1 MKIVKIISIVLVFM
15 VGLTVGCKEKFL
27 EILPTASLD
36 ETQLTSRAGLEGS
49 LIGTYSML
57 LGRSGDFYDSST
69 NWFWGSILGGDATKG
84 SNAGDQGQVNE
95 IMSYNPQ
102 TTNGTV
108 KEKYE
113 RSYEGVAR
121 ANNTLKL
128 LAMAQENVPED
139 VKTRIEA
146 ETKFLRA
153 HYYFELKKNFNNT
166 PYIDETWD
174 GIEKIPNDKDLW
186 SYIESDFQF
195 AYQNLPETQ
204 TEVGR
209 ANKWAAAAYLAK
221 AYLYQQK
228 FSDAKT
234 LFDLVIDKGVT
245 TGGLKYGLLDKFT
258 GLFDPAN
265 DNNKEIVFATQA
277 AAGTGTINNA
287 NPDLVL
293 NFPYN
298 GGPAGCCGF
307 FQPSFDLVNSY
318 RVDANGLPLLDGSY
332 NASANALKTDM
343 GVSSDDPF
351 TPDAGPIDPRL
362 DHTVGRRGIPYLDWG
377 PHPGNKWIRDQS
389 YAGPYAPI
397 KWVYKKADQATYV
410 DGSSWTPGYT
420 ALNIPIIRFADVL
433 LMAAECEVEVGSLE
447 QARAYVNMVRIRA
460 ANPDDFVKDE
470 NGDPAANYQIGTYD
484 AVWSDKDA
492 ARTVVHFER
501 KLELGMEGQ
510 RLYDVKRWGV
520 APTVINAFLS
530 NARQNI
536 PASPY
541 IGATYTSPKNDNLP
555 IPQDEIDLL
564 GTDVL
569 QQNPGY

>member
-1 MKIVKIISIVLVFM
+1 MKIVKIISIALVFI

-36 ETQLTSRAGLEGS
+36 AVKLTTRAGLEGS
-49 LIGTYSML
+49 LIATYSML

-146 ETKFLRA
+146 ETKFLRG

-166 PYIDETWD
+166 PYVDETWD
-174 GIEKIPNDKDLW
+174 GTEKIPNDKDLW
-186 SYIESDFQF
+186 SFIESDFQF

-245 TGGLKYGLLDKFT
+245 AGGLKYGLLDKFT

-351 TPDAGPIDPRL
+351 TPDAGIIDPRL

-389 YAGPYAPI
+389 YAGPYAPK

-460 ANPDDFVKDE
+460 TNPDDFVKDE

-484 AVWSDKDA
+484 AAWSDKDA
-492 ARTVVHFER
+492 ARTAVHFER

-510 RLYDVKRWGV
+510 RFYDVKRWGV

-541 IGATYTSPKNDNLP
+541 VGATYTSPKNDNLP